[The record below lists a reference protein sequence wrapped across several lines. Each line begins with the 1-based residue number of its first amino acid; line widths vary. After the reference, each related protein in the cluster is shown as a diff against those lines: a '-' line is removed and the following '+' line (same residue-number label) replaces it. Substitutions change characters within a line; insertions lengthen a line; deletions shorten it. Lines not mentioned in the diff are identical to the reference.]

1 MAITNYITS
10 RTELKA
16 YCLRRLGQP
25 VVRVE
30 VDDTQLEDCINI
42 AVDKF
47 VEYADDGSSMRF
59 GTFGVTAGTHTFT
72 LPKNVYSIRNLYDT
86 QENVGNLSAV
96 FPGRLIADTYGAKLT
111 AADGLL
117 SLEVTRS
124 KLAEL
129 SYTLTV
135 QPIYDFN
142 TTTNTLHLLEAPVSN
157 ATYGMIYYEKLD
169 YSDTTSSVYD
179 HSWIKRYSTEL
190 AREQWGVNLTKYE
203 GSMLPSGLTMN
214 PSAMVQKAEQ
224 EREKL
229 EQELQDQWALPID
242 MFIG

>member
-1 MAITNYITS
+1 MAITNYINS
-10 RTELKA
+10 RTELKD

-30 VDDTQLEDCINI
+30 VHDSQLEDCINI

-47 VEYADDGSSMRF
+47 IEYADDGSSMRF
-59 GTFGVTAGTHTFT
+59 GTFQVGGSSSVQ
-72 LPKNVYSIRNLYDT
+72 LPKNVYSVRTVYDT
-86 QENVGNLSAV
+86 RENVGNLSAV
-96 FPGRLIADTYGAKLT
+96 FPGRLIADTYGAKLS

-117 SLEVTRS
+117 SLEVTRA

-129 SYTLTV
+129 NYMLTV
-135 QPIYDFN
+135 QPIFDYN
-142 TTTNTLHLLEAPVSN
+142 TTTNTLYFIEPPAGGS
-157 ATYGMIYYEKLD
+157 TYGMIYYEKLD
-169 YSDTTSSVYD
+169 YSDENSSIYD
-179 HSWIKRYSTEL
+179 HSWIKRYATEL
-190 AREQWGVNLTKYE
+190 SREQWGVNLTKYE